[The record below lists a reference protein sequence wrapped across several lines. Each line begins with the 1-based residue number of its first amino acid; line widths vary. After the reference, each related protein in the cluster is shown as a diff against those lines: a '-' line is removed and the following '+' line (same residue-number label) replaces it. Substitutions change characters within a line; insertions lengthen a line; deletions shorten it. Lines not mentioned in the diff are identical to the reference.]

1 MGKAG
6 WASAVLGRM
15 EGLGRVK
22 HGSLLLQIGQFQSLC
37 GQLGHRKSS
46 GSLESKGKGG
56 ICESAPPPILGPASP
71 GGQLLHPTL
80 QPYTVPHPS
89 HLPASSISSKAW
101 APLPAKLPVPL
112 QTPVAAPRPIEVQS
126 ILQDSCRNSFLKSIS
141 NGGVGWRG

>member
-56 ICESAPPPILGPASP
+56 ICESAPPPFLALQAQEGSYCTPLSSHILSP
-71 GGQLLHPTL
+71 IPVTSQLAPFPPKHGLHCPPSCQSLFKL
-80 QPYTVPHPS
+80 QW
-89 HLPASSISSKAW
+89 LP
-101 APLPAKLPVPL
+101 
-112 QTPVAAPRPIEVQS
+112 
-126 ILQDSCRNSFLKSIS
+126 QDP
-141 NGGVGWRG
+141 